1 MIVITFGLQR
11 SKGQSYSRKVKALV
25 FKRAAI
31 GKVFSSAVPVK
42 PEPSAVC
49 GWLFTFH
56 TDTKHGIISS
66 WRKKN
71 TKSNKV
77 TIGLPT
83 FKGAIHLNAIFLP
96 FDMALME
103 ISHSRFKQSKNPII
117 IP

>member
-1 MIVITFGLQR
+1 MIVITFDLQR
-11 SKGQSYSRKVKALV
+11 SKGQSYARKVKASV

-56 TDTKHGIISS
+56 TDTKHEIISS

-77 TIGLPT
+77 TIGLLKFNLEFHVRT
-83 FKGAIHLNAIFLP
+83 
-96 FDMALME
+96 
-103 ISHSRFKQSKNPII
+103 
-117 IP
+117 